1 MDKKIWENQYPKMP
15 ELFHLAVEQ
24 AVNRAVGNETVYTGQ
39 GTVERERSDQN
50 IRGAASLNKR
60 KNWRLLILAAVLC
73 GGLISA
79 AAVSGRKPVRTA
91 EVDFQEKLG
100 LGERTDLEE
109 VWFTDVEVSI
119 AEEPRYVNELYPEIL
134 EDMKELKTD
143 GPLITIDRIMYDG
156 LQLAVCACPTEEME
170 GYTIESWSMI
180 VNGQKIGPNEMDDN
194 MGKQDYFIF
203 FTAQLYDMEPA
214 DQMEVV
220 LPLSVYRDNE
230 RYENQEL
237 LFTVEGKAAE
247 QIPDQEF
254 DLESCTVKLTE
265 MRRTLTA
272 FAGRIQI
279 ERTPEQQNTC
289 EGEDREIVSM
299 ALESAD
305 GRRWQD
311 LPLRED
317 VTTLSADENHEEGY
331 FYYEIPEDGQ
341 TQVNL
346 QLMSRLKSE
355 RWEKWDS
362 SDPANR
368 YGEVLTVD
376 LQ

>member
-60 KNWRLLILAAVLC
+60 KKWRLLILAAVLC

-79 AAVSGRKPVRTA
+79 AAVSGRKPAKITK
-91 EVDFQEKLG
+91 VDFQEKLG

-109 VWFTDVEVSI
+109 VWFGDVEVSI
-119 AEEPRYVNELYPEIL
+119 AEEPRYVNELHPEIL
-134 EDMKELKTD
+134 EDMKTLKTD
-143 GPLITIDRIMYDG
+143 G
-156 LQLAVCACPTEEME
+156 
-170 GYTIESWSMI
+170 
-180 VNGQKIGPNEMDDN
+180 QKTGPNEMNDN
-194 MGKQDYFIF
+194 MGKQDYFI

-279 ERTPEQQNTC
+279 ERTPEQQSSY
-289 EGEDREIVSM
+289 EKEDREIIYMV
-299 ALESAD
+299 LEGTD
-305 GRRWQD
+305 GIRWEE
-311 LPLRED
+311 LPLNENTKTLRTDEKHED
-317 VTTLSADENHEEGY
+317 GY

-346 QLMSRLKSE
+346 QLMSCLKSE

-368 YGEVLTVD
+368 YGEVLIVD
-376 LQ
+376 LR

>member
-1 MDKKIWENQYPKMP
+1 MDKKIWEEQYPEMP

-24 AVNRAVGNETVYTGQ
+24 AVNRAVGNETVYTG
-39 GTVERERSDQN
+39 GETVERGRSDQD

-73 GGLISA
+73 GGIISA
-79 AAVSGRKPVRTA
+79 VAVSGRKPVRTA

-100 LGERTDLEE
+100 LGERSDLEE

-119 AEEPRYVNELYPEIL
+119 AEEPRYVNELHPEIL
-134 EDMKELKTD
+134 EDMKDLKTD

-156 LQLAVCACPTEEME
+156 LQLAVCAYPTEEME
-170 GYTIESWSMI
+170 GYTIESWSMT
-180 VNGQKIGPNEMDDN
+180 VNGQKTGPNEMDDN

-203 FTAQLYDMEPA
+203 TAQLYDMEPA
-214 DQMEVV
+214 DRMEVV

-237 LFTVEGKAAE
+237 LFTVEGKTAE

-265 MRRTLTA
+265 MRRSLTA

-299 ALESAD
+299 VLESAD

-376 LQ
+376 LR

>member
-60 KNWRLLILAAVLC
+60 KKWRLLILAAVLC

-100 LGERTDLEE
+100 LGERSDLEE
-109 VWFTDVEVSI
+109 VWFGDVEVSI
-119 AEEPRYVNELYPEIL
+119 AEEPRYVNELHPEIL
-134 EDMKELKTD
+134 EDMKDLKTD

-156 LQLAVCACPTEEME
+156 LQLAVCAYPTEEIE

-180 VNGQKIGPNEMDDN
+180 VNGQKTGPNEMDDN
-194 MGKQDYFIF
+194 MGKQDYFI

-279 ERTPEQQNTC
+279 ERTPEQQSSY
-289 EGEDREIVSM
+289 EKEDREIIHMV
-299 ALESAD
+299 LEGAD
-305 GRRWQD
+305 GTRWEE
-311 LPLRED
+311 LPLNEN
-317 VTTLSADENHEEGY
+317 TKTLRTDENHEEGY

-376 LQ
+376 LR

>member
-1 MDKKIWENQYPKMP
+1 MDKKIWEKQYPEMP

-60 KNWRLLILAAVLC
+60 KKWRLLILAAVLC

-79 AAVSGRKPVRTA
+79 AAVSGRKPAKITK
-91 EVDFQEKLG
+91 VDFQEKLG

-109 VWFTDVEVSI
+109 VWFGDVEVSI
-119 AEEPRYVNELYPEIL
+119 AEEPRYVNELHPEIL
-134 EDMKELKTD
+134 EDMKNLKTD
-143 GPLITIDRIMYDG
+143 G
-156 LQLAVCACPTEEME
+156 
-170 GYTIESWSMI
+170 
-180 VNGQKIGPNEMDDN
+180 QKTGPNEMDDN
-194 MGKQDYFIF
+194 MGKQDYFI

-279 ERTPEQQNTC
+279 ERTPEQQNSY
-289 EGEDREIVSM
+289 EKEDREIIYMV
-299 ALESAD
+299 LEGTD
-305 GRRWQD
+305 GIRWEE
-311 LPLRED
+311 LPLNENTKTLRTDEKHED
-317 VTTLSADENHEEGY
+317 GY

-346 QLMSRLKSE
+346 QLMSCLKSE

-368 YGEVLTVD
+368 YGEVLIVD
-376 LQ
+376 LR

>member
-1 MDKKIWENQYPKMP
+1 M
-15 ELFHLAVEQ
+15 
-24 AVNRAVGNETVYTGQ
+24 
-39 GTVERERSDQN
+39 
-50 IRGAASLNKR
+50 
-60 KNWRLLILAAVLC
+60 
-73 GGLISA
+73 
-79 AAVSGRKPVRTA
+79 
-91 EVDFQEKLG
+91 DFQEKLG
-100 LGERTDLEE
+100 LGERSDLEE
-109 VWFTDVEVSI
+109 VWFGDVEVSI
-119 AEEPRYVNELYPEIL
+119 AEEPRYVNELHPEIL
-134 EDMKELKTD
+134 EDMKDLKTD

-156 LQLAVCACPTEEME
+156 LQLAVCAYPTEEIE

-180 VNGQKIGPNEMDDN
+180 VNGQKTGPNEMDDN
-194 MGKQDYFIF
+194 MGKQDYFI

-265 MRRTLTA
+265 MRRSLTA

>member
-1 MDKKIWENQYPKMP
+1 MDKKIWEEQYPEMP

-60 KNWRLLILAAVLC
+60 KKWRLLILAAVLC

-79 AAVSGRKPVRTA
+79 AAVSGRKPAKITK
-91 EVDFQEKLG
+91 VDFQEKLG

-109 VWFTDVEVSI
+109 VWFGDVEVSI
-119 AEEPRYVNELYPEIL
+119 AEEPRYVNELHPEIL
-134 EDMKELKTD
+134 EDMKNLKTD
-143 GPLITIDRIMYDG
+143 G
-156 LQLAVCACPTEEME
+156 
-170 GYTIESWSMI
+170 
-180 VNGQKIGPNEMDDN
+180 QKTGPNEMDDN
-194 MGKQDYFIF
+194 MGKQDYFI

-279 ERTPEQQNTC
+279 ERTPEQQSSY
-289 EGEDREIVSM
+289 EKEDREIIHMV
-299 ALESAD
+299 LEGTD
-305 GRRWQD
+305 GIRWEE
-311 LPLRED
+311 LPLNEN
-317 VTTLSADENHEEGY
+317 TKTLRTDENHEEGY

-376 LQ
+376 LR

>member
-1 MDKKIWENQYPKMP
+1 MDKKIWEEQYPEMP

-73 GGLISA
+73 GGIISA

-119 AEEPRYVNELYPEIL
+119 AEEPRYVNELHPEIL
-134 EDMKELKTD
+134 EDMKNLKTD
-143 GPLITIDRIMYDG
+143 G
-156 LQLAVCACPTEEME
+156 
-170 GYTIESWSMI
+170 
-180 VNGQKIGPNEMDDN
+180 QKTGPNEMDDN

-203 FTAQLYDMEPA
+203 TAQLYDMEPA
-214 DQMEVV
+214 NRMEIV

-254 DLESCTVKLTE
+254 DLESCTMKLTE

-279 ERTPEQQNTC
+279 ERTPEQQNSY
-289 EGEDREIVSM
+289 EKEDREIIYMV
-299 ALESAD
+299 LEGTD
-305 GRRWQD
+305 GIRWEE
-311 LPLRED
+311 LPLNENTKTLRTDEKHED
-317 VTTLSADENHEEGY
+317 GY

-346 QLMSRLKSE
+346 QLMSCLKSE

-368 YGEVLTVD
+368 YGEVLIVD
-376 LQ
+376 LR

>member
-1 MDKKIWENQYPKMP
+1 MDKKIWEEQYPEMP

-60 KNWRLLILAAVLC
+60 KKWRLLILAAVLC

-79 AAVSGRKPVRTA
+79 AAVSGRKPAKITK
-91 EVDFQEKLG
+91 VDFQEKLG
-100 LGERTDLEE
+100 LGERTDLGV
-109 VWFTDVEVSI
+109 VWFGDVEVSI
-119 AEEPRYVNELYPEIL
+119 AEEPRYVNELHPEIL
-134 EDMKELKTD
+134 EDMKNLKTD
-143 GPLITIDRIMYDG
+143 G
-156 LQLAVCACPTEEME
+156 
-170 GYTIESWSMI
+170 
-180 VNGQKIGPNEMDDN
+180 QKTGPNEMDDN
-194 MGKQDYFIF
+194 MGKQDYFI

-254 DLESCTVKLTE
+254 DLESSTVKLTE

-279 ERTPEQQNTC
+279 ERTPEQQNSY
-289 EGEDREIVSM
+289 EKEDREIIYMV
-299 ALESAD
+299 LEGTD
-305 GRRWQD
+305 GIRWEE
-311 LPLRED
+311 LPLNENTKTLRTDEKHED
-317 VTTLSADENHEEGY
+317 GY

-346 QLMSRLKSE
+346 QLMSCLKSE

-368 YGEVLTVD
+368 YGEVLIVD
-376 LQ
+376 LR

>member
-24 AVNRAVGNETVYTGQ
+24 AVNRAVGNETVYTG
-39 GTVERERSDQN
+39 GETVERGRSDQD

-73 GGLISA
+73 GGIISA
-79 AAVSGRKPVRTA
+79 VAVSGRKPVRTA

-100 LGERTDLEE
+100 LGERSDLEE

-119 AEEPRYVNELYPEIL
+119 AEEPRYVNELHPEIL

-156 LQLAVCACPTEEME
+156 LQFAVCAYPTEEME
-170 GYTIESWSMI
+170 GYTIESWSMT
-180 VNGQKIGPNEMDDN
+180 VNGQKTGPNEMDDN

-203 FTAQLYDMEPA
+203 TAQLYDMEPA
-214 DQMEVV
+214 DRMEVV

-237 LFTVEGKAAE
+237 LFTVEGKTAE

-265 MRRTLTA
+265 MRRSLTA

-299 ALESAD
+299 VLESAD

-376 LQ
+376 LR

>member
-24 AVNRAVGNETVYTGQ
+24 AVNGAVGNETVYNG
-39 GTVERERSDQN
+39 GETVERGRSDQN

-73 GGLISA
+73 GGIISA

-100 LGERTDLEE
+100 LGERSDLEE

-119 AEEPRYVNELYPEIL
+119 AEEPRYVNELHPEIL
-134 EDMKELKTD
+134 EDMKTLKTD
-143 GPLITIDRIMYDG
+143 G
-156 LQLAVCACPTEEME
+156 
-170 GYTIESWSMI
+170 
-180 VNGQKIGPNEMDDN
+180 QKTGPNEMDDN

-203 FTAQLYDMEPA
+203 TAQLYDMEPA
-214 DQMEVV
+214 NQMEVV

-279 ERTPEQQNTC
+279 ERTPEQQNSY
-289 EGEDREIVSM
+289 EKEDREIIYMV
-299 ALESAD
+299 LEGTD
-305 GRRWQD
+305 GIRWEE
-311 LPLRED
+311 LPLNENTKTLRTDEKHED
-317 VTTLSADENHEEGY
+317 GY

-346 QLMSRLKSE
+346 QLMSCLKSE

-368 YGEVLTVD
+368 YGEVLVVD
-376 LQ
+376 LR

>member
-24 AVNRAVGNETVYTGQ
+24 AVNGAVGNETVYTGQ

-50 IRGAASLNKR
+50 IRGAASFNKR
-60 KNWRLLILAAVLC
+60 KKWRLLILAAVLC

-79 AAVSGRKPVRTA
+79 AAVSGRKPAKRTK
-91 EVDFQEKLG
+91 VDFQEKLG

-109 VWFTDVEVSI
+109 VWFGDVEVSI
-119 AEEPRYVNELYPEIL
+119 AEEPRYVNELHPEIL
-134 EDMKELKTD
+134 EDMKDLKTD
-143 GPLITIDRIMYDG
+143 G
-156 LQLAVCACPTEEME
+156 
-170 GYTIESWSMI
+170 
-180 VNGQKIGPNEMDDN
+180 QKTGPNEMDDN
-194 MGKQDYFIF
+194 MGKQDYFI

-279 ERTPEQQNTC
+279 ERTPEQQNSY
-289 EGEDREIVSM
+289 EKEDREIIYMV
-299 ALESAD
+299 LEGTD
-305 GRRWQD
+305 GIRWEE
-311 LPLRED
+311 LPLNENTKTLRTDEKHED
-317 VTTLSADENHEEGY
+317 GY

-376 LQ
+376 LR

>member
-1 MDKKIWENQYPKMP
+1 MP

-24 AVNRAVGNETVYTGQ
+24 AVNRAVGNETVYTG
-39 GTVERERSDQN
+39 GETVERGRSDQD

-73 GGLISA
+73 GGIISA
-79 AAVSGRKPVRTA
+79 VAVSGRKPVRTA

-100 LGERTDLEE
+100 LGERSDLEE

-119 AEEPRYVNELYPEIL
+119 AEEPRYVNELHPEIL

-156 LQLAVCACPTEEME
+156 LQFAVCAYPTEEME
-170 GYTIESWSMI
+170 GYTIESWSMT
-180 VNGQKIGPNEMDDN
+180 VNGQKAGPNEMDDN

-203 FTAQLYDMEPA
+203 TAQLYDMEPA
-214 DQMEVV
+214 DRMEVV

-237 LFTVEGKAAE
+237 LFTVEGKTAE

-265 MRRTLTA
+265 MRRSLTA

-279 ERTPEQQNTC
+279 ERTPEQQSIY
-289 EGEDREIVSM
+289 EKEDREIIDMV
-299 ALESAD
+299 LEGTD
-305 GRRWQD
+305 GIRWEE
-311 LPLRED
+311 LPLNENTKILGTDEKHED
-317 VTTLSADENHEEGY
+317 GY

-346 QLMSRLKSE
+346 QLMSCLKSE

-362 SDPANR
+362 FDPANR
-368 YGEVLTVD
+368 YGEALTVD